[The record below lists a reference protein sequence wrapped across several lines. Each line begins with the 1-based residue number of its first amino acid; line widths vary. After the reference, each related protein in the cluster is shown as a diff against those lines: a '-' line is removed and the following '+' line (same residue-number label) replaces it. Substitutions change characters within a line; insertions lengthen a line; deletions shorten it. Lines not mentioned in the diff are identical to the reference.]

1 METFQTNKP
10 KGKLSFAEVKILGW
24 FTIIIGYKVQNTL
37 LDHTLH

>member
-10 KGKLSFAEVKILGW
+10 KGQFSFSEVKISVW
-24 FTIIIGYKVQNTL
+24 FTIIGYTIQNTL